1 MLNSAE
7 VRWFF
12 RGQSPAEVKHWL
24 DMGEQHKQEA
34 REDEYV
40 LIPSCQTT
48 GIKLRND
55 RFEIKALTCLVGEER
70 FAAKIEGV
78 VEKWAKLIL
87 AVPREARIDQV
98 LRAEASTLKVSKVRF
113 LRKYCFDQPNK
124 PTEVVSEI
132 RPRQGCNV
140 ELTELRACRSEWWTL
155 GLEAFGDAAKTEVYL
170 RQTVGLALGSEPP
183 PCQLSTHNSMSYP
196 GWLDALTV

>member
-55 RFEIKALTCLVGEER
+55 RFEIKALTCRVGEER

-87 AVPREARIDQV
+87 AVPREARNRSGAARRSLDVKGEQSPLSSQIQ
-98 LRAEASTLKVSKVRF
+98 LRPA
-113 LRKYCFDQPNK
+113 Q
-124 PTEVVSEI
+124 
-132 RPRQGCNV
+132 
-140 ELTELRACRSEWWTL
+140 
-155 GLEAFGDAAKTEVYL
+155 
-170 RQTVGLALGSEPP
+170 
-183 PCQLSTHNSMSYP
+183 
-196 GWLDALTV
+196 